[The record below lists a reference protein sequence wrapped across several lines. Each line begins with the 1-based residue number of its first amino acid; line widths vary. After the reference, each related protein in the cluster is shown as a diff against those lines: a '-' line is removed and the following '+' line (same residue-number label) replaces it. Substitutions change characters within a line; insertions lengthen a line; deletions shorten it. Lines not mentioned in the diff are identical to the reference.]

1 MSSRTRSVEGDLCL
15 VLGFLLLFG
24 GFVTFFYDTT
34 GGLYPYR
41 ELSVPLFVLG
51 VVSFI
56 AGAFIRTYIKKDL
69 DAHA

>member
-15 VLGFLLLFG
+15 VLGIILLFG
-24 GFVTFFYDTT
+24 GFVTFFYDTS

-41 ELSVPLFVLG
+41 ELSITLLVLG

-56 AGAFIRTYIKKDL
+56 AGAFIRTYISRKKET
-69 DAHA
+69 